1 MDSRKIENLDK
12 KIQILTNRKN
22 LLIQK
27 EKTRQRKL
35 LNKQKIIVGAWLI
48 NQVKTYSD
56 EKKNSLAE
64 KIIST
69 IPENRNHDIKAIK
82 ELFGMNLND

>member
-1 MDSRKIENLDK
+1 MDSSKIENLDK

-69 IPENRNHDIKAIK
+69 IPEN
-82 ELFGMNLND
+82 